1 MGNEIIYTWSF
12 SNDKNRWPLWYII
25 ALSIVIWLVVWWF
38 LTKQYVMSFLIILI
52 TWVYFFVE
60 NNSEEIT
67 SIYIQNLWINIWNSF
82 YEYTKFQSFNV
93 IYTWNEARFLR
104 LILKNNVWV
113 KFIDLSIDNNVAS
126 ILKEILPNFITE
138 DDKTEISFSD
148 KLIKFLKL

>member
-25 ALSIVIWLVVWWF
+25 ALSIVIWLVVWGF

-93 IYTWNEARFLR
+93 IYTWNEARILR
-104 LILKNNVWV
+104 LVLKNNVWV

-126 ILKEILPNFITE
+126 ILKDILPNFIIE

>member
-25 ALSIVIWLVVWWF
+25 ALSIVIWLVVWSF
-38 LTKQYVMSFLIILI
+38 LTKQDVMSFLIILI

-126 ILKEILPNFITE
+126 ILKDILPNFIIE

>member
-25 ALSIVIWLVVWWF
+25 ALSIVIWLVVWGF

-126 ILKEILPNFITE
+126 ILKDILPNFITE

>member
-126 ILKEILPNFITE
+126 ILKDILPNFIIE

>member
-93 IYTWNEARFLR
+93 IYTWNEARILR
-104 LILKNNVWV
+104 LVLKNNVWV

-126 ILKEILPNFITE
+126 ILKDILPNFIIE

>member
-126 ILKEILPNFITE
+126 ILKDILPNFITE

>member
-93 IYTWNEARFLR
+93 IYTWNEARILR
-104 LILKNNVWV
+104 LVLKNNVWV

>member
-25 ALSIVIWLVVWWF
+25 ALSIVIWLVVWGF

>member
-93 IYTWNEARFLR
+93 IYTWNEARILR
-104 LILKNNVWV
+104 LVLINNVWV

-126 ILKEILPNFITE
+126 ILKDILPNFIIE